1 MHSEQVFI
9 TVKKVALEVL
19 PFLSPNDISM
29 EKSLKDL
36 GANSIDRMDVVTQ
49 SMEAL
54 GIVVPMMEFGNVKN
68 LGGLVDVL
76 VKHTN

>member
-1 MHSEQVFI
+1 MQNEKIFS
-9 TVKKVALEVL
+9 TVKSVAMEVL
-19 PFLSPNDISM
+19 PFLSADDVTP

-54 GIVVPMMEFGNVKN
+54 GIVVPMVEFGKVNN
-68 LGGLVDVL
+68 LRGLVDVL
-76 VKHTN
+76 VKHSN

>member
-1 MHSEQVFI
+1 MQQEQVFN
-9 TVKKVALEVL
+9 TVKKVTLDVL
-19 PFLSPNDISM
+19 PFLSPADVTI

-54 GIVVPMMEFGNVKN
+54 GIVVPMVAFGKVCN
-68 LGGLVDVL
+68 LRGLVDVL
-76 VKHTN
+76 VNHSN